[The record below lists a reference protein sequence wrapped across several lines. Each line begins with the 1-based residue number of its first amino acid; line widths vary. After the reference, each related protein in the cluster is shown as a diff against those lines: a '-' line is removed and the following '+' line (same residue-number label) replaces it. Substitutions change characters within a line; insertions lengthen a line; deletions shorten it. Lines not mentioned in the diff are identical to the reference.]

1 MEYYGAGA
9 YLMVKK
15 ITLSFILFYSC
26 FVNAQISLSMNRNL
40 WQENV
45 AVSYND
51 TKNYQLTTFSSWS
64 FGAGYDF
71 YITKRYIYAPSIE
84 YHFGDA
90 DVHKIDETL
99 ISPRKKFSAIWFNN
113 PIIYR
118 VTKTFNIGLSSTF
131 NYRSGDGL
139 GKVLSAGL
147 IFLTEYELFDDVM
160 LNQNIGTFGNSNQ
173 ISYSV
178 GLSRVF

>member
-1 MEYYGAGA
+1 
-9 YLMVKK
+9 MVKK
-15 ITLSFILFYSC
+15 IIIFYCLLLSQYTYGQVS
-26 FVNAQISLSMNRNL
+26 VSMNRNL

-51 TKNYQLTTFSSWS
+51 TKSYQLTTFSSWS
-64 FGAGYDF
+64 FGLGYDF
-71 YITKRYIYAPSIE
+71 NITKRYLYTPSIE

-90 DVHKIDETL
+90 DVHKVDETL

-113 PIIYR
+113 PIVYR
-118 VTKTFNIGLSSTF
+118 VTKTFNVGLSSTF

-147 IFLTEYELFDDVM
+147 IFLTEYELFDDVK

-173 ISYSV
+173 ISYSL
-178 GLSRVF
+178 GLSRFF